1 MVSNKASF
9 KASHASGS
17 IPSFLPPF
25 LALENS
31 PFYLMELNTKSTQQ
45 QQQQQKQFA
54 FAKKFCDFFRIGIKA
69 AKLANDNDD
78 TEGTILCN

>member
-1 MVSNKASF
+1 MVSTKASF

-45 QQQQQKQFA
+45 QQKQFA

-78 TEGTILCN
+78 TEGTTLCN

>member
-45 QQQQQKQFA
+45 QKQFA

-69 AKLANDNDD
+69 AKLANDNND
-78 TEGTILCN
+78 TEGTTLCN